1 VQTFTEHCQE
11 VTKEMSQISVEMR
24 AIQERLAGELQRKD
38 LANLVDRIQATEKDK
53 FFLVCNR
60 FALLDFQ

>member
-1 VQTFTEHCQE
+1 
-11 VTKEMSQISVEMR
+11 MSQISVEMR